1 MRQLHKLGDLT
12 GYSLQARDGEIGRLR
27 QVYFDD
33 HEWLV
38 RYFIVHT
45 GSWLLGQDVLIAP
58 RAVIAVDNENKSLT
72 VELTREQ
79 VKNAPPVDTQLPV
92 SRYYE
97 QAYYRYYGWE
107 PYWGSDTLLS
117 AEPYLPPPEDA
128 APGEPENPHLHGS
141 GEVEGYLIH
150 ARDGEFGHVRDF
162 ILEEPGW
169 AVRYLEVDTRNW
181 LPGKKLLVAPAW
193 IQEVDWTDQEVQV
206 DLPRATIQTAPEY
219 DSSTVISRE
228 YQVALYRHYGF
239 EYTGH

>member
-1 MRQLHKLGDLT
+1 M
-12 GYSLQARDGEIGRLR
+12 
-27 QVYFDD
+27 
-33 HEWLV
+33 
-38 RYFIVHT
+38 
-45 GSWLLGQDVLIAP
+45 
-58 RAVIAVDNENKSLT
+58 
-72 VELTREQ
+72 
-79 VKNAPPVDTQLPV
+79 
-92 SRYYE
+92 
-97 QAYYRYYGWE
+97 
-107 PYWGSDTLLS
+107 
-117 AEPYLPPPEDA
+117 
-128 APGEPENPHLHGS
+128 
-141 GEVEGYLIH
+141 EGYLIH

-239 EYTGH
+239 EYTEQ